1 MANILKVEIKDI
13 AELEKLL
20 IKEISNIDEKLEII
34 DKHTKLKG
42 REEIDLLAIDGR
54 RRLVLIEILKDS
66 EEFLLSKA
74 LDHFDWIIS
83 NEEIVVKMFLAEK
96 IDLTLVPRIIM
107 LAARFSE
114 AFKRRL
120 LYLKPMQID
129 LYGYRCI
136 ETDGGKRLLFE
147 KIEID
152 SGEGEEPANLK
163 EKKSVEEH
171 IRSIA
176 DEPVRAIC
184 RRAKDEIL
192 KLSDKI
198 RIETSLGYIQFKIGE
213 QELASIYPIKN
224 FFWLDAGGNKWNGVK
239 VKDEASFVSAF
250 NNVKASFLE
259 ISDTDNGATTARE
272 SELLKEAPLISEEIA
287 EFHDTAHT

>member
-1 MANILKVEIKDI
+1 MAKIIKAEIKDK
-13 AELEKLL
+13 AELEKLF
-20 IKEISNIDEKLEII
+20 IKEISNIDERLEII
-34 DKHTKLKG
+34 DKQTKLKRSG
-42 REEIDLLAIDGR
+42 EIDLLAIDGR
-54 RRLVLIEILKDS
+54 RRLVLIEISQDN

-83 NEEIVVKMFLAEK
+83 NEEIVTKMFLADK

-120 LYLKPMQID
+120 LYLKPMQIY
-129 LYGYRCI
+129 LYEYRCI
-136 ETDGGKRLLFE
+136 ETDGAKRLLLE
-147 KIEID
+147 RVEID
-152 SGEGEEPANLK
+152 SGEREEPPSLQT
-163 EKKSVEEH
+163 KKSVEEH

-176 DEPVRAIC
+176 DETVRTIC

-198 RIETSLGYIQFKIGE
+198 KVETSLGYIQFKIGQ

-224 FFWLDAGGNKWNGVK
+224 FFWLDAGGSKWNGVK
-239 VKDEASFVSAF
+239 VKDQDSFISAF
-250 NNVKASFLE
+250 NNVKSSFLE
-259 ISDTDNGATTARE
+259 ISDTDSSTTTAKE

-287 EFHDTAHT
+287 EFHKNHR